1 MNWGTRTQ
9 IFWGQRLKYLRQRLK
24 YFEGLKWGSVY
35 WYARESAIS
44 RNDIKT
50 WNGTF
55 PPHCSTSF
63 VCLIFKFMVIFDFG
77 CDHVRK
83 QIKQRENEN
92 TENNQVEIK
101 KQTQ

>member
-1 MNWGTRTQ
+1 
-9 IFWGQRLKYLRQRLK
+9 
-24 YFEGLKWGSVY
+24 
-35 WYARESAIS
+35 
-44 RNDIKT
+44 
-50 WNGTF
+50 
-55 PPHCSTSF
+55 
-63 VCLIFKFMVIFDFG
+63 MVIFDFG